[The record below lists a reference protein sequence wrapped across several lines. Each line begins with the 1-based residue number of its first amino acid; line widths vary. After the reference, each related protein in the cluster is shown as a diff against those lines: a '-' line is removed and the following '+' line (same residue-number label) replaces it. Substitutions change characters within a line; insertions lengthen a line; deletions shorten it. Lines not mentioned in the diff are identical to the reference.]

1 MILLYIYLTISIVTL
16 LQFIFMTI
24 DASSK
29 LKKRYPNISY
39 EKMSFGEAVSVWFR
53 IALFSFAPILNI
65 IISLSFLLN
74 YEDTIESTILRVY
87 TKYKDQIEKEN

>member
-24 DASSK
+24 DASAK

-39 EKMSFGEAVSVWFR
+39 EKTSFGETLSTGFR
-53 IALFSFAPILNI
+53 IILLSFIPLVNI
-65 IISLSFLLN
+65 IISITFLFK
-74 YEDTIESTILRVY
+74 YDDCIESTISRVY
-87 TKYKDQIEKEN
+87 DKYKDQIDKEN